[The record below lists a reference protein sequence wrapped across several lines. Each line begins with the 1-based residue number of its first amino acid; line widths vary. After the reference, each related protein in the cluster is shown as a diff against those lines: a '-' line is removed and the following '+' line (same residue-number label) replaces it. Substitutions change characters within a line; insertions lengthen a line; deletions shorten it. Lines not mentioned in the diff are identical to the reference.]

1 MQAFRP
7 QSNRSPRSGFSDA
20 NANACEGPNPM
31 FAGFGPSVYSE
42 RCEPALSPGGAGVW
56 PFGSSVASTIR
67 RIG

>member
-7 QSNRSPRSGFSDA
+7 QSNRSPRYRLSST
-20 NANACEGPNPM
+20 NAKPCECPSAL
-31 FAGFGPSVYSE
+31 FAGFGPGSYSE